1 MDTKQYKIK
10 SGKVT
15 FASPVPHLICTN
27 GAWVQISANSKG
39 KARAHVRCGQTMDLF
54 FLFTL
59 DLKRKTRCLT
69 LLRIDQLWHAVT
81 QRQTG
86 AWMSLTGQWMDR
98 HTLGGREGGGARP
111 LAITHLAPWWKVKRS
126 LFLFSTTTNST
137 LIDQVVF
144 VEMHLK
150 MADRWNESIFKMIT
164 DPTTRPTLTPPQCL
178 NGFRVDGHLWGQKGT
193 NGYSYVLILPRMMQ
207 KCIPALR
214 VISMACSY
222 SGGLHVLEFS
232 HSLYCPGLEDKR
244 KRDWVLLYNKE
255 DQENKVSLILFLSLG
270 ALIAY
275 CNRSHPHSRNNQQS
289 SHSCHSRHIRSLAV
303 RSHSSGCIP
312 GSSSC
317 CNLDSSSGP
326 GLETT
331 GEAFVT
337 TLQHT
342 GPRLNWVYQ

>member
-1 MDTKQYKIK
+1 MN
-10 SGKVT
+10 
-15 FASPVPHLICTN
+15 P
-27 GAWVQISANSKG
+27 
-39 KARAHVRCGQTMDLF
+39 
-54 FLFTL
+54 
-59 DLKRKTRCLT
+59 
-69 LLRIDQLWHAVT
+69 
-81 QRQTG
+81 
-86 AWMSLTGQWMDR
+86 SL
-98 HTLGGREGGGARP
+98 
-111 LAITHLAPWWKVKRS
+111 
-126 LFLFSTTTNST
+126 
-137 LIDQVVF
+137 
-144 VEMHLK
+144 
-150 MADRWNESIFKMIT
+150 MIT

-178 NGFRVDGHLWGQKGT
+178 NGFRVDGDLWGQKGT

-255 DQENKVSLILFLSLG
+255 DQENKVSLILLLSLG

-289 SHSCHSRHIRSLAV
+289 SHSCRSRHIRHSLAV

-337 TLQHT
+337 SLQESYTAQIYILTFIIKILQVYTHIQKKGAYLH
-342 GPRLNWVYQ
+342 GPCRVLRIHGHRTAAAGRPLWAGLF